1 MDCSKSLKVK
11 HACIHAQANEW
22 TSAGGG
28 GSTKQEFVHKIGCPI
43 YTNIHILESND
54 VTGDIC
60 T

>member
-1 MDCSKSLKVK
+1 MQVYTQRLRKE
-11 HACIHAQANEW
+11 HER
-22 TSAGGG
+22 GGG

>member
-1 MDCSKSLKVK
+1 M
-11 HACIHAQANEW
+11 NEHQLV
-22 TSAGGG
+22 GVGG